1 MLLKYDINAYEKIF
15 GELEEA
21 WEKES
26 IMTIPM
32 ICDTFS
38 VDQKNEM
45 YKIISIILTCRKEY
59 INVNLDFLSND
70 RQKEAAKLINNEAIK
85 DMSGV
90 KVGVQYE

>member
-1 MLLKYDINAYEKIF
+1 
-15 GELEEA
+15 
-21 WEKES
+21 
-26 IMTIPM
+26 MTIPM

-38 VDQKNEM
+38 VDQKDEM

-70 RQKEAAKLINNEAIK
+70 RQKEAAKLIINEAIK

>member
-1 MLLKYDINAYEKIF
+1 
-15 GELEEA
+15 
-21 WEKES
+21 
-26 IMTIPM
+26 MTIPM
-32 ICDTFS
+32 IYDTFS

-70 RQKEAAKLINNEAIK
+70 RQKEAAKLIINEAIK
-85 DMSGV
+85 AMSGV

>member
-1 MLLKYDINAYEKIF
+1 
-15 GELEEA
+15 
-21 WEKES
+21 
-26 IMTIPM
+26 MTIPM
-32 ICDTFS
+32 VYDTFS

-70 RQKEAAKLINNEAIK
+70 RQKEAAKLIINEVIK

-90 KVGVQYE
+90 KGSVQYE

>member
-1 MLLKYDINAYEKIF
+1 
-15 GELEEA
+15 
-21 WEKES
+21 
-26 IMTIPM
+26 MTIPM

-45 YKIISIILTCRKEY
+45 YKIINIILTCRKEY

-70 RQKEAAKLINNEAIK
+70 CQKEAAKLIINEAIK

-90 KVGVQYE
+90 KVIVLYEGGK

>member
-1 MLLKYDINAYEKIF
+1 
-15 GELEEA
+15 
-21 WEKES
+21 
-26 IMTIPM
+26 MTIPM

-45 YKIISIILTCRKEY
+45 YKKINIILTCRKEY

-70 RQKEAAKLINNEAIK
+70 CQKEAAKLIINEAIK

-90 KVGVQYE
+90 KVSVLYE